1 MNRMRYIAT
10 FDIGTTA
17 VKGVLVSTSGQSV
30 ANYSVNIPTIFT
42 GEFKEQD
49 PRDWY
54 EAFCVISRKMVTTV
68 DAKEITGI
76 IMSGQMQDLI
86 LVDQERKPIRNAI
99 LYSDSRAVKQAD
111 EMINFFGNEYLKS
124 ITGNY
129 YDGSLSFPKLLW
141 LKENEPEVYA
151 RIYKVL
157 ISSKDYIIAQLTGE
171 CCGDY
176 TACSTAGLM
185 NIQTKSWETSIL
197 EKLNI
202 DIALFPDL
210 YPSHER
216 IGQITSTAHQMTGFA
231 LGTQGYVGVGDA
243 GATTLASGIS
253 TIGQYNINLGT
264 SGWVATVSDFVMNQV
279 QGVFSLAA
287 MPEGKYINVV
297 PFFNAGNVHKWISS
311 IFTRDTQLNEIDYD
325 YVNTLLE
332 QSIPGSQGLLFLPYL
347 VGERFPVVDA
357 NVKGCYVGLTPKT
370 SKEDMVRACLEGV
383 AYSIKQGITSIGEL
397 PVSVSVIGGGAR
409 VSSWCQIIS
418 DVLGIE
424 VHAYLQSDTLP
435 ALAIASAVLLKEG
448 LITNYEEFTKSLQQQ
463 EGCRIYQPNEQNH
476 SVYTR
481 NYRNFLNVYPAIKDL
496 TTN

>member
-1 MNRMRYIAT
+1 MKYIAT

-17 VKGVLVSTSGQSV
+17 VKGVLVSLYGQSV

-54 EAFCVISRKMVTTV
+54 EAFCEISRKMVMTV

-111 EMINFFGNEYLKS
+111 DIIHLFGIEYLQD
-124 ITGNY
+124 ITGNN

-141 LKENEPEVYA
+141 IKENEPEVYA
-151 RIYKVL
+151 RIHKVL

-185 NIQTKSWETSIL
+185 NIQTKSWEKAIL
-197 EKLNI
+197 EKLDI
-202 DIALFPDL
+202 DTELFPNL

-216 IGQITSTAHQMTGFA
+216 VGRINSTAHQMTGFTMDTLVYA
-231 LGTQGYVGVGDA
+231 GVGDA

-253 TIGQYNINLGT
+253 KKGQYNINLGT
-264 SGWVATVSDFVMNQV
+264 SGWVATVSDSVMNQV

-311 IFTRDTQLNEIDYD
+311 IFTRDTQINEIDYT

-332 QSIPGSQGLLFLPYL
+332 HSIPGSQGLLFLPYL
-347 VGERFPVVDA
+347 VGERFPVVDTK
-357 NVKGCYVGLTPKT
+357 VKGCYVGLTPKT

-383 AYSIKQGITSIGEL
+383 AYSIKQGIESIGE
-397 PVSVSVIGGGAR
+397 PSVSVSVIGGGAR
-409 VSSWCQIIS
+409 VTTWCQIIS

-424 VHAYLQSDTLP
+424 VHVYLQSDTLP

-448 LITNYEEFTKSLQQQ
+448 LITDYEEFTKTLQQQ
-463 EGCRIYQPNEQNH
+463 EYCKIYQPKKEN
-476 SVYTR
+476 SSIYLR
-481 NYRNFLNVYPAIKDL
+481 NYRNFLKVYPAIKEL
-496 TTN
+496 TTE